1 MNTHSTALQEQ
12 HTRYADIRKRLM
24 GSPAKAPVKK
34 TAIAAVI
41 ETFVRARQIPPM
53 WKAGQIHFDAHVVTW
68 QSVFPQQRIN
78 ALIAENTRLR
88 EALRITKDDEDLSR
102 LPRRAAREIIDEVLS
117 QYPGVK
123 FKHVK
128 TRRSAS
134 SVIGPRDAC
143 IVAVHDE
150 RADMSSKQIG
160 DLFDVDRTTVNYVIL
175 KAAAARG
182 DKEAIEKVEQKRS
195 VALNWYYEHGR
206 VGTRARKSASQ

>member
-1 MNTHSTALQEQ
+1 MQTLKEQ

-24 GSPAKAPVKK
+24 GAPIKPKHPVA
-34 TAIAAVI
+34 AIAVTAPAP
-41 ETFVRARQIPPM
+41 VRARQIPPM

-68 QSVFPQQRIN
+68 QSIFPQQRIN

-102 LPRRAAREIIDEVLS
+102 LPRRTAREIIDEVLS

-123 FKHVK
+123 FRHVK

-160 DLFDVDRTTVNYVIL
+160 DLFDIDRTTVNYVIL

-182 DKEAIEKVEQKRS
+182 DKAAMEKVEQKRS